1 MTPEET
7 AATADSS
14 ELTCP
19 QCKGPLPGDAMTC
32 PNCGVDLGLV
42 ALLAE
47 RAYLEGFPGAAPI
60 PVTPEALVPRIGE
73 FLIEQNLLTSEQLD
87 LALKQQRK
95 SGDETKRR
103 LLGEILVEMNLIDR
117 EVLDTVINRQIIA
130 LHSALQEANR
140 NLEKRV
146 AQRTMELEQALANLT
161 ELNQIKANFISNVS
175 HELRTPLAH
184 IKGYVELLLGSQ
196 LGPMEAGQMKALQV
210 VQRSTTRLEH
220 LIDDLIEFST
230 SSREGIGLRTQAF
243 QINDLLENVCQRSSD
258 KAQNAEITLT
268 TDTADD
274 LPMVRGDMERLSW
287 VLIQLVDNGIKFTP
301 SGGHVTLKSTRNENQ
316 AIISVIDTGI
326 GIPTDRIDEIFV
338 PFHQLDGASDRRYGG
353 TGLGLAMVKLILNA
367 HDSEIHIDSEKNKGS
382 TFSFALPLA

>member
-1 MTPEET
+1 
-7 AATADSS
+7 
-14 ELTCP
+14 
-19 QCKGPLPGDAMTC
+19 MTC